1 MPLVSGVV
9 VEHQAAGP
17 VLGVLVGDGGGGDGD
32 GAADDDGVPAMNV
45 TVPVDPVESVKLWA

>member
-17 VLGVLVGDGGGGDGD
+17 VLGVLVGGGDG
-32 GAADDDGVPAMNV
+32 GAADGVPAMNV
-45 TVPVDPVESVKLWA
+45 TVAVVPVESVKL